1 MNSFNL
7 YEDILSRTWNR
18 YYYEVEAETLEEAI
32 EKVKDGEVADL
43 IRDSIK
49 LSYLEAGGV
58 DNWTWYDE
66 ALTEYNEDDLDDD
79 TLTNEYKDA

>member
-1 MNSFNL
+1 MAVMKLISK
-7 YEDILSRTWNR
+7 
-18 YYYEVEAETLEEAI
+18 EEL
-32 EKVKDGEVADL
+32 ADL

-66 ALTEYNEDDLDDD
+66 ALTEYSEDDLDDD

>member
-32 EKVKDGEVADL
+32 EKVKDGVAT
-43 IRDSIK
+43 IVNNFMK
-49 LSYLEAGGV
+49 V
-58 DNWTWYDE
+58 
-66 ALTEYNEDDLDDD
+66 LT
-79 TLTNEYKDA
+79 T